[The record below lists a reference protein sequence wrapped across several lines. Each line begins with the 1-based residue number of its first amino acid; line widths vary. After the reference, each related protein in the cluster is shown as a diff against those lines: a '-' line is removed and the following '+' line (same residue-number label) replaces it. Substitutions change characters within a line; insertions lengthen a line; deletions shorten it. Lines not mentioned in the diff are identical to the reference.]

1 MRQLRLLL
9 LATVLL
15 LMLSGCAM
23 IWASP
28 AEEPTLPTVAP
39 SPTAVPPSP
48 TLVPSAT
55 AVPPSP
61 TLVPSATAMPTPQP
75 TADPALRRPVRLLI
89 DALAFDYETIPV
101 GLDEQAS
108 PVVPDHDV
116 GWYQYSARPGEGD
129 NIVFWAHV
137 LRFQHA
143 PNVSAPF
150 ARIHELALGS
160 PITLITASGESHT
173 YTVTRQVW
181 VLPHEVE
188 YILPQGR
195 EQLTLV
201 SCIGDK
207 VIVDGGVAD
216 MTHRLI
222 TIAEPVE

>member
-1 MRQLRLLL
+1 LRQIYLLFLAILLL
-9 LATVLL
+9 L
-15 LMLSGCAM
+15 LSGCTM

-28 AEEPTLPTVAP
+28 ADESPAATPISSPTVPAD
-39 SPTAVPPSP
+39 PTPLPSP
-48 TLVPSAT
+48 TLVSAN
-55 AVPPSP
+55 P
-61 TLVPSATAMPTPQP
+61 TLVPGPTASSTPQP
-75 TADPALRRPVRLLI
+75 TADPAQRRPARLLI
-89 DALAFDYETIPV
+89 DALDFDYETIPV
-101 GLDEQAS
+101 GLDAQAV
-108 PVVPDHDV
+108 PIVPDHDV
-116 GWYQYSARPGEGD
+116 GWYQYSAHPGEGE

-143 PNVSAPF
+143 PDVSAPF

-160 PITLITASGESHT
+160 PITLVSADGERHT
-173 YTVTRQVW
+173 YAVTRQVW

-207 VIVDGGVAD
+207 VIVDGGVSD

-222 TIAEPVE
+222 TIAEPME